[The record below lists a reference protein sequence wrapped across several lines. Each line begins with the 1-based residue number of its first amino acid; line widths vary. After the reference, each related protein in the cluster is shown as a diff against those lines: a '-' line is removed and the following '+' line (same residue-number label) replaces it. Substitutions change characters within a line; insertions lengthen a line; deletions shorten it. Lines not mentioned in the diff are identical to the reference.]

1 MSAIAISGNAC
12 FISRTACLI
21 SRIACFISRIVCFI
35 SGNVFLYQELRV
47 LDKNSLF
54 YIRNCVF

>member
-54 YIRNCVF
+54 YIRNCMF